1 MSEGDTIH
9 EDIQPGYEN
18 NPNPTVAPMGQVSA
32 ELPSLSCEEIEP
44 KKKILERIIYD
55 VYVSPKA
62 GVDSKAIVTFPD
74 IPRQLLLTRN
84 IIENLLNLARASQ
97 AASSPRIH
105 DTDKN
110 EEDILNEKQIRGA
123 LIGVLGRAVDDDKD
137 PLSICDDVSDS
148 LKGVGEKIDE
158 KIITW
163 KTTNLVGSEQDP
175 MLTMTRPVIDP
186 KVAVSQGRKRSLDDV
201 TQLQRN
207 IQRMVVDRRSLLVKV
222 KNKLFSMFSEN
233 DGENNPSVSENFLKL
248 VKLGFYSFVPG
259 SVMGSAILKGAF
271 NRGILEF
278 NPQGSL
284 GDPNAFAF
292 ERDVRYLSA
301 IALYMLFVDMLDKY
315 TSGSTR
321 DGKEW
326 VDIETKIYW
335 GFNVLLTM
343 YGEIPKHRES
353 QSNKRRRTT
362 GLRLAALKKRKG
374 TKRKAT
380 KRKATKRKG
389 SKRKATK
396 RKGSKCK

>member
-1 MSEGDTIH
+1 MSGEDTSL
-9 EDIQPGYEN
+9 EDIQSGYEN
-18 NPNPTVAPMGQVSA
+18 NPNPSLGPMGQVST
-32 ELPSLSCEEIEP
+32 ELVPLSCEEIEP
-44 KKKILERIIYD
+44 RKKILERIIYG

-62 GVDSKAIVTFPD
+62 GVDSKALVTFPD

-84 IIENLLNLARASQ
+84 IIENLLNLAPASQ

-105 DTDKN
+105 GTDKN
-110 EEDILNEKQIRGA
+110 EEDIINEKQIRGA
-123 LIGVLGRAVDDDKD
+123 LIGVLGHAVDGDKD
-137 PLSICDDVSDS
+137 PASICDDVAES
-148 LKGVGEKIDE
+148 LKGVGEKIDGE
-158 KIITW
+158 IVTW
-163 KTTNLVGSEQDP
+163 KTTNLAGTKQDP

-186 KVAVSQGRKRSLDDV
+186 KVAVSRGRKRSLDDV

-207 IQRMVVDRRSLLVKV
+207 IQGMVVDRRSLLENV
-222 KNKLFSMFSEN
+222 KNKLFSIFSEN
-233 DGENNPSVSENFLKL
+233 EDEDNPSISENFLKL

-284 GDPNAFAF
+284 GDPNAVAI
-292 ERDVRYLSA
+292 ERDMRYLSA

-335 GFNVLLTM
+335 GFNLLLSM
-343 YGEIPKHRES
+343 YEEPPR
-353 QSNKRRRTT
+353 KRQRV
-362 GLRLAALKKRKG
+362 GALKKHKA

-380 KRKATKRKG
+380 KRKATKRK
-389 SKRKATK
+389 STKRKATK
-396 RKGSKCK
+396 RKATKRKATKRKSTKRK